1 MVSIRLGGKYYDLL
15 LGDFSRLHTPYK
27 IECYISDRTRVYYM
41 GNLSSYIYRLS
52 RQDITLI
59 IDSLELEAKNE
70 TFYTQQGEEANIVW
84 VIERVIKEL
93 KK

>member
-15 LGDFSRLHTPYK
+15 LGDFSPLHTPDK
-27 IECYISDRTRVYYM
+27 IECYISDRNRVYSM

-52 RQDITLI
+52 RQDINLLI
-59 IDSLELEAKNE
+59 GSLELEAENE
-70 TFYTQQGEEANIVW
+70 TFYTRQGEEASIVW
-84 VIERVIKEL
+84 VIELVMKEF

>member
-15 LGDFSRLHTPYK
+15 LGDFSPLHTPDK
-27 IECYISDRTRVYYM
+27 IECYISDRIRVYPM

-52 RQDITLI
+52 RQGINLL
-59 IDSLELEAKNE
+59 IDSLELEAENE
-70 TFYTQQGEEANIVW
+70 TFYTQQGEEASIVW
-84 VIERVIKEL
+84 VIERVMKEF